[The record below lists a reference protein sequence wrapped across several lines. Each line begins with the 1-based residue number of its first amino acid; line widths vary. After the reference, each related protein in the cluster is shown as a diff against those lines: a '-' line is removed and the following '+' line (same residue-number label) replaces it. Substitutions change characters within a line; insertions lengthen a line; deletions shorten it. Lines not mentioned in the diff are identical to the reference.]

1 MTLDYTLM
9 VVAGGA
15 AVIGLVSGSLG
26 TYAVLRGQS
35 LLGDAISH
43 AALPGVVLAFL
54 LTASKAPLTLAAGAA
69 VAGWVGTLAV
79 TGVVRRSRVPFDA
92 ALGIVLSV
100 FFGLGMV
107 LLTLVQRRP
116 DAGQAGLDRF
126 LFGQAA
132 ALLPRDVLTMATLGT
147 LALAAMLLFWKEFKV
162 LLFDPDFAAAQG
174 LPVRRLDVALTT
186 LLVLAIVT
194 GLQTVGVV
202 LMSALV
208 VAPAAAA
215 RQWTDRLGGVVA
227 LAGVFGAVSGA
238 TGAWIS
244 ATAAGLPTGPV
255 IVLVASAVV
264 GVSLLAA
271 PRRGLVAAA
280 LRARRNRKTLR
291 LTGTLEDLFTL
302 ALQHADPHH
311 PHAVAVLRTMTTR
324 PEAVDPTL
332 ASLAER
338 GWAAPADGE
347 RWRLTERG
355 LAEARRL
362 AHNSARSS

>member
-1 MTLDYTLM
+1 MIDYTLA

-54 LTASKAPLTLAAGAA
+54 LTASKAPLVLVAGAA
-69 VAGWVGTLAV
+69 AAGWLGTLAV
-79 TGVVRRSRVPFDA
+79 MGVVKRSRVPFDA

-132 ALLPRDVLTMATLGT
+132 ALLPRDVATMAALGAV
-147 LALAAMLLFWKEFKV
+147 ALVAMLVFWKEFKV

-227 LAGVFGAVSGA
+227 LAGVFGAGSGA
-238 TGAWIS
+238 AGAWIS
-244 ATAAGLPTGPV
+244 ATAAKLPTGPV

-311 PHAVAVLRTMTTR
+311 PHAAATLRTMTGR
-324 PEAVDPTL
+324 PESVGPTL
-332 ASLAER
+332 ASLAAR
-338 GWAAPADGE
+338 GWVAPADGN
-347 RWRLTERG
+347 RWGLTDAG

-362 AHNSARSS
+362 SKNSARET

>member
-1 MTLDYTLM
+1 MIDYTLA

-54 LTASKAPLTLAAGAA
+54 LTASKAPLVLVAGAA
-69 VAGWVGTLAV
+69 AAGWLGTLAV
-79 TGVVRRSRVPFDA
+79 MGVVKRSRVPFDA

-132 ALLPRDVLTMATLGT
+132 ALLPRDVATMAALGAV
-147 LALAAMLLFWKEFKV
+147 ALVAMLVFWKEFKV

-227 LAGVFGAVSGA
+227 LAGVFGAASGA
-238 TGAWIS
+238 AGAWIS
-244 ATAAGLPTGPV
+244 ATAAKLPTGPV

-311 PHAVAVLRTMTTR
+311 PHAAATLRTMTGR
-324 PEAVDPTL
+324 PESVGPTL
-332 ASLAER
+332 ASLAAR
-338 GWAAPADGE
+338 GWVAPADGD
-347 RWRLTERG
+347 RWGLTDAG

-362 AHNSARSS
+362 SKNSARET